1 MTTTKRLTRFAWLSL
16 ATAVATIALKA
27 TAYWLTG
34 SVGLLSDALE
44 SGVNLVSATVALAAL
59 TIAAQPPDEEHA
71 YGHDKAEY
79 FASGVEGTLII
90 VAAATIAYSAGNRL
104 LNPQPL
110 QQVGV
115 GLAVSVVASLLNLVV
130 ARILLH
136 AGRTYRSITLE
147 ANGRHLLT
155 DVWTSAGVVAG
166 VALVALTNWHP
177 LDPLLALAVAI
188 HILAVG
194 WRLIS
199 HSISGL
205 MDTALPA
212 AEIQKIRAIL
222 ELYEQKGVYYHALR
236 TRQSGAQR
244 FVSLHVQV
252 PGEWTVQ
259 EGHALLE
266 EMERDLREA
275 IPPISV
281 FTHLEPLEDPVS
293 WHDITLNRK

>member
-1 MTTTKRLTRFAWLSL
+1 MRRSKQLTRFAWLSL
-16 ATAVATIALKA
+16 ATAVVTIALKA

-44 SGVNLVSATVALAAL
+44 SGVNLVSATVALAVL
-59 TIAAQPPDEEHA
+59 TIASRPPDEEHA
-71 YGHDKAEY
+71 YGHEKAEY

-90 VAAATIAYSAGNRL
+90 IAAATIAYSAGHRL

-110 QQVGV
+110 EQVGI
-115 GLAVSVVASLLNLVV
+115 GLVVAVMASALNFVV
-130 ARILLH
+130 ARILLQ
-136 AGRTYRSITLE
+136 AGQTYRSITLE
-147 ANGRHLLT
+147 ANARHLLT

-166 VALVALTNWHP
+166 VGLVALTNWQP
-177 LDPLLALAVAI
+177 LDPLLALAVAV
-188 HILAVG
+188 HILVVG
-194 WRLIS
+194 WRLIGQ
-199 HSISGL
+199 SIAGL

-212 AEIQKIRAIL
+212 AEMQKIRAIL
-222 ELYEQKGVYYHALR
+222 EQYEQKGVYYHALR
-236 TRQSGAQR
+236 SRQSGAQR

-259 EGHALLE
+259 DGHVLLE
-266 EMERDLREA
+266 ELERDIRQA

-293 WHDITLNRK
+293 WHDIGLNRK